1 MLNKYSKHLL
11 ISLSLVSLGSC
22 KDKNTEIDPIE
33 VSPSAA
39 LDTYPASLATDWQDL
54 SIQLIKSTDGY
65 APPVAARALAYINLA
80 LYESTVYGTANK
92 SLAGQLAHIKTL
104 PISDKKLEYNWG
116 IAGNAAT
123 YFLVKNLFSN
133 TSTTNFQ
140 KIEALRTSI
149 ETSLRGTSSAEIIG
163 RSAEYGTEVAE
174 AIWNYSKTDN
184 GHEAFKNIFPKYVL
198 PEGLGTWKPVGT
210 QKALLP
216 YWLYNTSFVEKN
228 SITDPAEPISFSY
241 NSSSA
246 FFKEAKEI
254 YNISKNLTADQRAIA
269 LFFTDGAGSVTPPG
283 HHMNVAT
290 EVLKLKKSSLS
301 VAAETY
307 VKMGLAINDALIAC
321 WRCKYYF
328 NTIRPI
334 TYIRE
339 TIDTAWTPIVSTP
352 PFPEYTSGHSSGA
365 GAAAEIL
372 KSQFGE
378 NTTFV
383 DNTYAGIYPNRSY
396 SSFTA
401 YADETSNSRLYGGIH
416 FRQGCEEGV
425 KNGRNIAKNVLLLE
439 FR

>member
-1 MLNKYSKHLL
+1 MLNKYSKHLF
-11 ISLSLVSLGSC
+11 IGLSLVYLGGC

-33 VSPSAA
+33 VSPSAT
-39 LDTYPASLATDWQDL
+39 LDTYPANLATDWQDL
-54 SIQLIKSTDGY
+54 SIQLIKSTNGY
-65 APPVAARALAYINLA
+65 VPPVAARALAYINLA
-80 LYESTVYGTANK
+80 LYESTVCGTANK
-92 SLAGQLAHIKTL
+92 SLAGQLTHIKML
-104 PISDKKLEYNWG
+104 PIPDKKLEYNWG
-116 IAGNAAT
+116 IAGNTAT
-123 YFLVKNLFSN
+123 YFLVKSIFSN
-133 TSTTNFQ
+133 TSTANFQ
-140 KIEALRTSI
+140 KIEALRTSF
-149 ETSLRGTSSAEIIG
+149 ETSLKGTNSAEIVE
-163 RSAEYGTEVAE
+163 RSAIYGTEVAE

-184 GHEAFKNIFPKYVL
+184 GHEAFKNIFPTYVL
-198 PEGLGTWKPVGT
+198 PEGLGIWEPVGT

-216 YWLYNTSFVEKN
+216 YWLYNTSFVKEN
-228 SITDPAEPISFSY
+228 SITDPPKPISFSY

-246 FFKEAKEI
+246 FFKEAKGV
-254 YNISKNLTADQRAIA
+254 YDISKKLTAEQRAIA
-269 LFFTDGAGSVTPPG
+269 LFFADGAGSVTPPG

-301 VAAETY
+301 IAAETY
-307 VKMGLAINDALIAC
+307 VKMGLAINDAFIAC
-321 WRCKYYF
+321 WRCKYRF

-339 TIDTAWTPIVSTP
+339 TIDNTWTPIIDTP

-378 NTTFV
+378 NTAFV
-383 DNTYAGIYPNRSY
+383 DNTYAGVYPNRSY
-396 SSFTA
+396 SNFTA

-425 KNGRNIAKNVLLLE
+425 RNGRNIAKNVLLLK